1 MQGNKKNWI
10 IPSGGTVFTM
20 DIVQI
25 IPEIPVRFGGFF
37 GNPSN

>member
-10 IPSGGTVFTM
+10 IPSGGTK

-25 IPEIPVRFGGFF
+25 IPEMPVRFGGFF